1 MKRSLILIFTMLV
14 FTSVL
19 YAQDVVNA
27 DFVSPMNEEMVAV
40 KKGSQWGFMNTEGN
54 MVINFRDDL
63 VASNATDGSYPI
75 FYNGRCLIM
84 QKKDGIPY
92 YGYIDTSGK
101 TVIDPQYLNAT
112 NFKDNRAIAL
122 HLNKTVLSTNALN
135 KQVVNYGYHEVVINL
150 NGDVVSY
157 LAQESVHITLTPENL
172 RKAPVITAKPISGN
186 LFAVMNAQKKW
197 SVVKVD

>member
-1 MKRSLILIFTMLV
+1 MKSCIYFFLAV
-14 FTSVL
+14 VL
-19 YAQDVVNA
+19 FSGSTFAQDLALVQDGKLMGFINKSG
-27 DFVSPMNEEMVAV
+27 DFVIKPQFDKAESFSGAYAAAM
-40 KKGSQWGFMNTEGN
+40 
-54 MVINFRDDL
+54 
-63 VASNATDGSYPI
+63 
-75 FYNGRCLIM
+75 
-84 QKKDGIPY
+84 KDEKW
-92 YGYIDTSGK
+92 GYIDTSGK

-122 HLNKTVLSTNALN
+122 HLRKTVLSTNALN

-157 LAQESVHITLTPENL
+157 LVEESVHITLTPENL